1 MILDTSA
8 VVAILFR
15 EPGWLALLG
24 ALAQADALGVGAP
37 TLVETSV
44 VVGLRR
50 GFDRPLV
57 QRFVQEFGVTVIP
70 FGSLH
75 WAEATRAY
83 ARYGRGRHP
92 AKLNFGDCLSYAAA
106 KLAAQPLLFV
116 GEDFLE
122 TDLELVEVGVD
133 G

>member
-1 MILDTSA
+1 M
-8 VVAILFR
+8 
-15 EPGWLALLG
+15 
-24 ALAQADALGVGAP
+24 
-37 TLVETSV
+37 ETSV

-50 GFDRPLV
+50 GFEHTRWC
-57 QRFVQEFGVTVIP
+57 RASSQEFGVTVIP
-70 FGSLH
+70 FGALH

-83 ARYGRGRHP
+83 ARYGKGRHP

-122 TDLELVEVGVD
+122 TDLELVEVAD
-133 G
+133 E